1 MENTNVENR
10 IAKVFGKGRTKQLTT
25 RQVMIVGIKYWITE
39 SLPFLG
45 YE

>member
-25 RQVMIVGIKYWITE
+25 RQVMIVGDGCRYKILDY
-39 SLPFLG
+39 
-45 YE
+45 